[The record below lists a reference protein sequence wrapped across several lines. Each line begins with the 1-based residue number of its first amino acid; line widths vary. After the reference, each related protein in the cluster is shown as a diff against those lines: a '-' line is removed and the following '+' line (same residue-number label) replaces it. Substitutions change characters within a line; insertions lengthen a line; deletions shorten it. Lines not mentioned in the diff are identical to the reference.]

1 MVKYRLFYS
10 LAKHRAL
17 ATMAKDVASA
27 DSSGLFD
34 LSSAAGNK
42 SLSALWAVSRA
53 ILGFYCGL
61 EAVVCNK

>member
-10 LAKHRAL
+10 LAKHR

-42 SLSALWAVSRA
+42 SLSALWAVSRV